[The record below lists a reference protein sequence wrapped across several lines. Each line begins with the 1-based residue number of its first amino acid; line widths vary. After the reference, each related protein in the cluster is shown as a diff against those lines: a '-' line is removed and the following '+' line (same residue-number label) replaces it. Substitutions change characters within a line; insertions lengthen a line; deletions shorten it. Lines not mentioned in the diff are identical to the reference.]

1 MIVEQNKTKTLK
13 FQNEKMEEEVICTK
27 GTARNLVVCNSSMW
41 DYMQPNVAY
50 DYKWLLMQ
58 LLFKFG

>member
-1 MIVEQNKTKTLK
+1 
-13 FQNEKMEEEVICTK
+13 MEEEVICTK